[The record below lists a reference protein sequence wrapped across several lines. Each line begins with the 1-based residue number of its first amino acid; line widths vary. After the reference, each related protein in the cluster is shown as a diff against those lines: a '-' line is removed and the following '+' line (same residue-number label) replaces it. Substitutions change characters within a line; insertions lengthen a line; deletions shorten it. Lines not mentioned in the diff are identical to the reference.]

1 MWRISTVVSG
11 VVTAGLVAGTAGAEV
26 ACGDHQDIAKRLA
39 SEYGEV
45 RHGAGLVDSGRIIE
59 IFVSPKQGSWTILVT
74 HSEGPTCVVAAG
86 EAWENIPLRSF
97 KSEISS

>member
-1 MWRISTVVSG
+1 
-11 VVTAGLVAGTAGAEV
+11 VAGTAGAEV

>member
-1 MWRISTVVSG
+1 MWRILTVVTA
-11 VVTAGLVAGTAGAEV
+11 VVTAGLMAGTAGAEV
-26 ACGDHQDIAKRLA
+26 ACGDHQEIARRLA

-74 HSEGPTCVVAAG
+74 HSEGPTCVIAAG
-86 EAWENIPLRSF
+86 EAWENIPIRSLRPG
-97 KSEISS
+97 ISS